1 MKYCDSVRRIKGV
14 GEKAEACFH
23 KLNIWEVGDLLE
35 HYPRDYDEFHD
46 VVPVKELEEGKMMAV
61 EGVLRRKPSV
71 KNTSRMKII
80 TAFFEDSTGVV
91 QTTWFN
97 MPFLVS
103 RLHMG
108 TRYLLRGKIGRLNGK
123 LVLEQPKMYSKNEFY
138 KNVGKMLPIY
148 PLTAGLTNNQVTK
161 AVQAAL
167 SECEGLTEF
176 LPAEIRKRQDLTGY
190 RKALQDIHFPKNR
203 VDFLKAR
210 KRLVFD
216 ELFLYQ
222 AALRGIRL
230 QKTHTSSH
238 IMTYM
243 EKVDEFRDGLP
254 FTLTKAQERVFAEIV
269 ADMTGGT
276 VMNRLVQ
283 GDVGSGK
290 TVVAVLALYLAVCN
304 GTQGAFMVPTEVLAA
319 QHYESLQKM
328 FAGYGV
334 RVGILTGS
342 LTAKQKREGKECLA
356 AGEWDIVVGTHA
368 ILQDNVTFHNLSL
381 VITDEQHRFGVR
393 QRENLSEKGE
403 EPHVLAMSATPIP
416 RTLALVLY
424 GDMDLSVM
432 DERPAN
438 RLPIKNCVVGTDYRP
453 QAYKFMKEQI
463 DMGHQI
469 YIICPM
475 VEENEESELE
485 SVMIYT
491 EKLRELFRGAIR
503 VEALHGKM
511 KPQEKNEIMERF
523 GAGQTDLLVSTT
535 VIEVGIDVP
544 NATVMMIENAERFG
558 LAQLH
563 QLRGRVGRGSAQSYC
578 ILMYGRE
585 SKEAKERLGLL
596 AGSNDGF
603 EIAREDLKLRGQ
615 GDFFGVMQSGD
626 KLFQLADIYE
636 DAKVLRAAN
645 EEAAHFDLNEISRFY
660 AKNKRLMERLEH
672 YMGKVSL

>member
-46 VVPVKELEEGKMMAV
+46 VVPVKELEEGKRMAV

-91 QTTWFN
+91 QATWFN

-103 RLHMG
+103 RLRMG

-356 AGEWDIVVGTHA
+356 AGVGHCRRDACDTA
-368 ILQDNVTFHNLSL
+368 GQRNLSQSL
-381 VITDEQHRFGVR
+381 ACDYRRAAPLRRAPEGESVG
-393 QRENLSEKGE
+393 KGRG
-403 EPHVLAMSATPIP
+403 AAC
-416 RTLALVLY
+416 A
-424 GDMDLSVM
+424 G
-432 DERPAN
+432 DERDTDT
-438 RLPIKNCVVGTDYRP
+438 KNT
-453 QAYKFMKEQI
+453 
-463 DMGHQI
+463 
-469 YIICPM
+469 CPC
-475 VEENEESELE
+475 
-485 SVMIYT
+485 T
-491 EKLRELFRGAIR
+491 
-503 VEALHGKM
+503 
-511 KPQEKNEIMERF
+511 
-523 GAGQTDLLVSTT
+523 
-535 VIEVGIDVP
+535 
-544 NATVMMIENAERFG
+544 
-558 LAQLH
+558 
-563 QLRGRVGRGSAQSYC
+563 LRG
-578 ILMYGRE
+578 YGFI
-585 SKEAKERLGLL
+585 G
-596 AGSNDGF
+596 DG
-603 EIAREDLKLRGQ
+603 
-615 GDFFGVMQSGD
+615 
-626 KLFQLADIYE
+626 
-636 DAKVLRAAN
+636 
-645 EEAAHFDLNEISRFY
+645 
-660 AKNKRLMERLEH
+660 
-672 YMGKVSL
+672 